1 MNIFESITE
10 YAKREYTNFDMSNQW
25 IGSVKDF
32 GALTCIYGKSVI
44 ASDTWKSTHSILCK
58 LPPLTA
64 PAFTRIK
71 GIVNTFYTSYAS
83 VWKHWN
89 SFISNK
95 PSDQYLT
102 RQQFKD
108 FNGKYVEPCVGGH
121 YIQMICKLAYS
132 FGAYVPG
139 SLSVASGPLNT
150 TVEFKL
156 RFSTNK
162 YNAARL
168 VYSYNSDGYRVV
180 SSARSAAHLTT
191 YEDVDFDFVIPNA
204 CGVSDVTSLNVFC
217 YRKGFANFE
226 SLLLYCCDCC
236 CRNLQNH
243 GFPTKMIAECTS
255 LYAYDDVYFNLLP
268 FIAESS
274 VWQNFYR
281 DQQNQSPEFC
291 YADVN
296 GAAFSSDSL
305 LQMPSGWL
313 IRALDTPAN
322 VKPKYNSFIEINTA
336 ERLFSL
342 LTGFLIEGLVPESFY
357 DSAVSS
363 FSSSYILPNYYNGLL
378 MLKYRNF
385 DKDYFTSASVDPLLG
400 GMSIATPNTIDALRT
415 ASKLEEF
422 LERSASARD
431 FFNFMKYN
439 FGTNPESTRYS
450 KPLLLGT
457 EVINIQVGEQLQ
469 TSQTTQGDDG
479 SPLGTR
485 GGVAEGFGSAGTAD
499 HYFNE
504 HGWLCS
510 FLSFVVDSQYLQGID
525 VSDYFHH
532 NQLDYPFPDFA
543 NLGAEPILQ
552 SEIYFSTEQGVNISN
567 RDVNVL
573 NSKTPTVL
581 HEQTVPAQS
590 QFPIDLNDFGSSQIK
605 IDDASVN
612 TTIVVNSNK
621 YINTAGVGDFN
632 HSVFGYTPRF
642 ARWKHAR
649 DVFAG
654 EMVDSL
660 EFWHTARHFD
670 SIPTIGSLFVSY
682 RDAGWL
688 SNLDRIF
695 ADTSNSDKFIL
706 YIRNNCSV
714 RRCLPLV
721 PNTQLN

>member
-10 YAKREYTNFDMSNQW
+10 YAKRDYTNFDMSNQW
-25 IGSVKDF
+25 IGSIKDF

-44 ASDTWKSTHSILCK
+44 ASDTWKTTHSILCK

-71 GIVNTFYTSYAS
+71 GIVNSFYTSYAS

-95 PSDQYLT
+95 PSDQYLS

-108 FNGKYVEPCVGGH
+108 FNGKYVEPCVGGN
-121 YIQMICKLAYS
+121 YIQKICKAAYS
-132 FGAYVPG
+132 FAVIKPG
-139 SLSVASGPLNT
+139 TLSVSSGALNT
-150 TVEFKL
+150 VVEFTLLVSK
-156 RFSTNK
+156 NK
-162 YNAARL
+162 YKGARL
-168 VYSYNSDGYRVV
+168 VYSYSNGYRVV
-180 SSARSAAHLTT
+180 SSARSSAQLTN
-191 YEDVDFDFVIPNA
+191 YDEVNFDFIIPNA
-204 CGVSDVTSLNVFC
+204 CGVHDVTSLNVFC
-217 YRKGFANFE
+217 YRKGFANIE
-226 SLLLYCCDCC
+226 SFLLYCCDCA

-243 GFPTKMIAECTS
+243 GFPTKLIAECTDNN
-255 LYAYDDVYFNLLP
+255 AYNDVYFNLLP

-291 YADVN
+291 YEDVN
-296 GAAFSSDSL
+296 GVVFSANTSI
-305 LQMPSGWL
+305 QMPSGWL

-322 VKPKYNSFIEINTA
+322 VRPKYNSFIEINNL
-336 ERLFSL
+336 ERCFSL

-357 DSAVSS
+357 DSATSS
-363 FSSSYILPNYYNGLL
+363 LSSSYILPNYYNGLL

-385 DKDYFTSASVDPLLG
+385 DKDYFTSASVDPLMG

-422 LERSASARD
+422 LERSTSARD

-457 EVINIQVGEQLQ
+457 EVVNIQIGEQLQ

-525 VSDYFHH
+525 ISDYYHH

-552 SEIYFSTEQGVNISN
+552 SEIYFSTECGVNLSN
-567 RDVNVL
+567 SDLYVL
-573 NSKTPTVL
+573 NSSTPTVL
-581 HEQTVPAQS
+581 HERTVP
-590 QFPIDLNDFGSSQIK
+590 GSIHYNASTSQIGSND
-605 IDDASVN
+605 IIVDDDNVV
-612 TTIVVNSNK
+612 VVND
-621 YINTAGVGDFN
+621 NTLLSSVGPGDFN
-632 HSVFGYTPRF
+632 HSVFGYTPRYS
-642 ARWKHAR
+642 RWKHAR

-670 SIPTIGSLFVSY
+670 ALPSIGSLFVSY

-695 ADTSNSDKFIL
+695 ADTSNSDKFVL
-706 YIRNNCSV
+706 YIRNSCSV
-714 RRCLPLV
+714 RRCLPLIA
-721 PNTQLN
+721 NTQLN